1 MKITKEQKQE
11 TMDLILMHSRNA
23 FLEED
28 YEKVK
33 LSTISKACHIAEGTL
48 YNYFKDKPTLFIA
61 TFIRYRSDNDQ
72 VFTIYPPKDFE
83 EFIDEIIEILSFYMK
98 IDNPIL
104 EKSFKRFL
112 HLVREQKLVSE
123 NNMEQALLIADEY
136 IYRGV
141 LELLNLCILDQVDCN
156 LLFHVMEKQVE
167 GVFNDYLY
175 NDIDFDT
182 FLSVL
187 RENLTVI
194 LKPYVRV

>member
-72 VFTIYPPKDFE
+72 VFTIYPPNDFE
-83 EFIDEIIEILSFYMK
+83 EFIDEIIAILSFYMK

-136 IYRGV
+136 IYKGI

-182 FLSVL
+182 LLCVL

>member
-72 VFTIYPPKDFE
+72 VFTIYPPNDFE
-83 EFIDEIIEILSFYMK
+83 EFIDEIIAILSFYMK

-136 IYRGV
+136 IYKGI

-156 LLFHVMEKQVE
+156 LLFHIMKKQAE

-182 FLSVL
+182 LLCVL

>member
-11 TMDLILMHSRNA
+11 TMDLILMHSCNA

-72 VFTIYPPKDFE
+72 VFTIYPPNDFE
-83 EFIDEIIEILSFYMK
+83 EFIDEIIAILSFYMK

-136 IYRGV
+136 IYKGI

>member
-11 TMDLILMHSRNA
+11 TMDLILMHSCNA

-72 VFTIYPPKDFE
+72 VFTIYPPNDFE
-83 EFIDEIIEILSFYMK
+83 EFIDEIIAILSFYMK

-112 HLVREQKLVSE
+112 HLVREQKLASE

-136 IYRGV
+136 IYKGI

>member
-11 TMDLILMHSRNA
+11 TMDLILMHSCNA

-72 VFTIYPPKDFE
+72 VFTIYPPNDFE
-83 EFIDEIIEILSFYMK
+83 EFIDEIIAILSFYMK

-136 IYRGV
+136 IYKGI

-156 LLFHVMEKQVE
+156 LLFHIMKKQVE

-182 FLSVL
+182 LLCVL

>member
-72 VFTIYPPKDFE
+72 VFTIYPPNDFE
-83 EFIDEIIEILSFYMK
+83 EFIDEIIAILSFYMK

-136 IYRGV
+136 IYKGI